1 MLSSSLIE
9 SLYLC
14 SVAVLLLFCRCSVV
28 VLCGCS
34 GDVSSGYCSAPY
46 LTASDDPLP
55 PKWRLLTLPDFYAF
69 SNCSRAGSV
78 VIILKIADD
87 GLNLGTQ

>member
-1 MLSSSLIE
+1 MFGRLFCC
-9 SLYLC
+9 Y
-14 SVAVLLLFCRCSVV
+14 SVAVV

-34 GDVSSGYCSAPY
+34 DDVSSGYCSALY
-46 LTASDDPLP
+46 LTASDDPL